1 MQISI
6 DRLVAIVVKEVL
18 AELAKRGVAVG
29 TSPAGSA
36 QAPAGVQGPSE
47 TIDMTG
53 YRTPVLTEHRV
64 RSVDRR
70 TKELRVPA
78 GTIITIGARDLM
90 AQRRMKLTYT
100 GKNNQ
105 EE

>member
-6 DRLVAIVVKEVL
+6 ERLVAIVVKEVL

-29 TSPAGSA
+29 SSPALS
-36 QAPAGVQGPSE
+36 APAPAAREGPGE

-53 YRTPVLTEHRV
+53 YKTPVLTEHRV

-70 TKELRVPA
+70 TRELRVPA
-78 GTIITIGARDLM
+78 GTIVTIGARDLM